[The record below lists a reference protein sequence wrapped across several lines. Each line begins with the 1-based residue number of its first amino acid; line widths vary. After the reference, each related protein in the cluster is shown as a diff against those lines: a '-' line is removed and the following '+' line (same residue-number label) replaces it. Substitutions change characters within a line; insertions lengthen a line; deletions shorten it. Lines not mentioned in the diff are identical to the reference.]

1 MTTFDLSSIA
11 VRRNTLP
18 PRLVVY
24 GTDGI
29 GKSTFAADAPSPVFI
44 PTVDGEPLAGLP
56 QFPIVTAFPQIIDAL
71 RTLAKGDHTFRTV
84 ILDSLDAMERLIHAW
99 VALEKG
105 KDNIEEIPYGK
116 GFTFALEHWQTILT
130 ALDYLRSRG
139 MTVIC
144 IAHADIKRFD
154 SPETEP
160 YERYQMKLHKS
171 ASAIIREWAD
181 IVGFANREVLIES
194 TDVGFKKEVNR
205 GKAGKRLLYLEERPS
220 HHAKNRYSLPA
231 KIDLTWAALREVLA
245 PAFAKPA
252 VTITETATEPTQLTE
267 EAVNA

>member
-1 MTTFDLSSIA
+1 MTTFDLSSIS
-11 VRRNTLP
+11 VTQHTLP

-44 PTVDGEPLAGLP
+44 PTVDGVPVAGMP
-56 QFPIVTAFPQIIDAL
+56 AFPVVTAFPQIIDAL
-71 RTLAKGDHTFRTV
+71 RSLAKGEHTFRTV

-99 VALEKG
+99 VAIEKG
-105 KDNIEEIPYGK
+105 KDNIEDIPYGK

-144 IAHADIKRFD
+144 IAHAEIKRFD

-171 ASAIIREWAD
+171 ANAIVREWAD
-181 IVGFANREVLIES
+181 IVGFANREVIIKS
-194 TDVGFKKEVNR
+194 TEVGFNKEINR
-205 GKAGKRLLYLEERPS
+205 GAAGKRLLYLDERPS
-220 HHAKNRYSLPA
+220 HHAKNRYSLPT

-252 VTITETATEPTQLTE
+252 APTPNPTPTPE
-267 EAVNA
+267 VANV